1 LIAALTLGQN
11 LPYVWIGT
19 LLVGCLVASVMMS
32 RLRFILT
39 PEQDGRVAA

>member
-1 LIAALTLGQN
+1 
-11 LPYVWIGT
+11 
-19 LLVGCLVASVMMS
+19 VGCLIASVMMS